1 MGKPRKSSSNKNKGH
16 ANYVQPAGDRDKKI
30 ATKSKPRAAVASK
43 ELRDYYSSSTD
54 TDDDSSNTSST
65 IASTDESD
73 DQNGGKYESSSDESS
88 VGSGFLKDGLPNIV
102 INGDAEGGA
111 VNIGDEKQ
119 KKKKKKKRKKEKEK
133 SVSKSKSKRKQKKK
147 KKKKKKKKEDIYV

>member
-1 MGKPRKSSSNKNKGH
+1 MQRGKDGVNAEYSRKSDYAHGMGGGREQTQSSSKKG
-16 ANYVQPAGDRDKKI
+16 NGKLMN
-30 ATKSKPRAAVASK
+30 RAVPSK
-43 ELRDYYSSSTD
+43 ELRDYYDSSSD
-54 TDDDSSNTSST
+54 EEEEESSNTSST

-111 VNIGDEKQ
+111 VNMGDEKR
-119 KKKKKKKRKKEKEK
+119 KKKKKKKRKKDKE
-133 SVSKSKSKRKQKKK
+133 RK
-147 KKKKKKKKEDIYV
+147 